1 MTVLT
6 TDDIG
11 AVHRYLAR
19 SRPEWQRS
27 MASIRAEG
35 GPWYCSSCDGPSLLT
50 YRCSRC
56 GRDLAGD
63 GGTAGR

>member
-6 TDDIG
+6 ADDVG
-11 AVHRYLAR
+11 DVHRYIGRNLPGWSA
-19 SRPEWQRS
+19 S
-27 MASIRAEG
+27 MATIKAKG